1 MKSKIFTQLPA
12 RDEASSG
19 VHHWRR
25 SSRAERQAERYEQG
39 IDQRRL
45 VAQTNGDYTDTDQEE
60 LGQPG
65 GGKLGQ
71 QKGDQNRQKQRY
83 SLQGAADNIKTR
95 RFLNLMLVVVVID
108 ARGAGVVAGVDNSRW
123 RLCNGGRNGAGISS
137 VGLNGCFRCCCWWAV
152 GARSRVRCRIRTAA
166 GRVVNGPRVDGGLP
180 RWGIAAVAGLG
191 RRVGGALEAVG
202 AVGGGE
208 VRSVGWLG
216 GEEQ

>member
-19 VHHWRR
+19 VHRWRR

-83 SLQGAADNIKTR
+83 SLQGVADKVKTR
-95 RFLNLMLVVVVID
+95 RFLNLMVVALVLAMVSLLVRVRVVVLLTVLLMLQLLLRCLMLLFPLL
-108 ARGAGVVAGVDNSRW
+108 A
-123 RLCNGGRNGAGISS
+123 LLMLLLMLLLLFPLLLL
-137 VGLNGCFRCCCWWAV
+137 VG
-152 GARSRVRCRIRTAA
+152 CRR
-166 GRVVNGPRVDGGLP
+166 P
-180 RWGIAAVAGLG
+180 
-191 RRVGGALEAVG
+191 
-202 AVGGGE
+202 
-208 VRSVGWLG
+208 
-216 GEEQ
+216 